1 MRSVAK
7 GRAGGAGA
15 GEEQISVV
23 LGPLGGRGSHRILV
37 SGNSKASFS
46 GLTPAQGTGRWSP
59 LVKGRTLPSSV

>member
-7 GRAGGAGA
+7 GRASGAGA

-23 LGPLGGRGSHRILV
+23 PGPLGGRGSHRILV

-46 GLTPAQGTGRWSP
+46 GLTPAQGT
-59 LVKGRTLPSSV
+59 